1 MYEIHKNNAFYN
13 KKDVALFNVNG
24 GNQIEIYPHNCKDR
38 NLIFDALLNFPLAL
52 IFYQRGFSIIHASSV
67 EYKGKV
73 ILFCGQSHSGKSTIS
88 NLISNNGGSLISDD
102 ISVLK
107 KNGKRY
113 QILPS
118 HQLQKLS
125 SEFVEKIKPF
135 NINNKK
141 ILTSRDRLIYT
152 NNSFNDSEK
161 NIDICFFINRG
172 DNHAINMISNK
183 ELINNLLKFS
193 YITEDKLDY
202 LNILDIAD
210 NIQFFKLTLKED
222 IENLLGFVEY
232 FNNWF
237 SNKNNHQI

>member
-13 KKDVALFNVNG
+13 KKDVALFNVND

-88 NLISNNGGSLISDD
+88 NLISNHGGSLRYI
-102 ISVLK
+102 I
-107 KNGKRY
+107 KR
-113 QILPS
+113 
-118 HQLQKLS
+118 KGNEVS
-125 SEFVEKIKPF
+125 SNVSKIIEYETK
-135 NINNKK
+135 IGLDNNKK

-161 NIDICFFINRG
+161 NIDICFFMNRG

-193 YITEDKLDY
+193 YITEDKSDY
-202 LNILDIAD
+202 LNILNIAD
-210 NIQFFKLTLKED
+210 NIQFFNLTLKED